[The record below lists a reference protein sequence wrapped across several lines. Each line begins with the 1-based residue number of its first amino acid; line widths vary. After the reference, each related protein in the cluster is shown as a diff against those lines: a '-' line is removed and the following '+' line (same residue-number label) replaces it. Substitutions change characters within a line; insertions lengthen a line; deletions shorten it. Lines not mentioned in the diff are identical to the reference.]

1 MGILAREVRHVP
13 SWQRDGGEVPTPS
26 RTVREPLAGRGSRC
40 PAPTPLPTPGPPWLA
55 LAHLERSGHLPFG
68 WVPGGLRCGVRGEQG
83 TPTTASLS

>member
-40 PAPTPLPTPGPPWLA
+40 PAPTPLQQGCQK
-55 LAHLERSGHLPFG
+55 G
-68 WVPGGLRCGVRGEQG
+68 WSSQAQQFHDSEMSPNPQNQ
-83 TPTTASLS
+83 